1 MTIGR
6 GLFWNGNLLARL
18 YDSLIQ
24 VAIPPEWSNWE
35 TPC

>member
-1 MTIGR
+1 M

-24 VAIPPEWSNWE
+24 VAIPPEWSN
-35 TPC
+35 